1 MGDFDYN
8 ILKDMTRRQL
18 LSMVPKHFDFYTDPW
33 THQIASFVA
42 SISAEQ
48 FLLAL
53 DLGTGKTK
61 VAIDVCRYAEQTFEP
76 VNGIVVCLNSAVEK
90 WVEEIETHSK
100 ELTGVAVRGEVIRD
114 GGWWDPSTSIVKTA
128 KEAKLDVL
136 CCDKVNLRVVS
147 FESLRSI
154 CTDRIKPK
162 FGKKGFDQVNTK
174 VLSQILSLRPNF
186 FIVDE
191 SHKVKNKDA
200 LIFEIIN
207 TLSRNVRWRL
217 LLTGTPFHNLL
228 DIWAQY
234 YLLDRGRTFGSS
246 FYRFRQD
253 NFENKKRYLKSRGIE
268 INNWVVTPE
277 GKKYIME
284 TMYTSAIRY
293 DESEVHDMPGKV
305 FEVRKY
311 RLSKEQ
317 RDDYLNIIKS
327 FSDAKTKKK
336 FGENATMTFRQICS
350 GFILRTG
357 KVYKSNPKLEL
368 LQELVEGII
377 DRDKVVIFHEF
388 DMEYNLISKLLKK
401 LRVNFT
407 EINGRV
413 KNKYANNKKFL
424 TDEKCRVM
432 VANLS
437 SGSASIDLQSARYAI
452 FFNNAR
458 SVIDRK
464 QAIKRIHRGKIER
477 TRFYYDLIGENTVEQ
492 SLYRNLKSGV
502 NLFDEV
508 MDQKRFLEIVQGE
521 A

>member
-1 MGDFDYN
+1 
-8 ILKDMTRRQL
+8 MTRGDL
-18 LSMVPKHFDFYTDPW
+18 LSMVPKGFKFHTDPW

-42 SISAEQ
+42 AISVEQ

-90 WVEEIETHSK
+90 WVEEIQTHSS
-100 ELTGVAVRGEVIRD
+100 ELSSIAVRGEALTNGD
-114 GGWWDPSTSIVKTA
+114 WWNKDTSIIKTA
-128 KEAKLDVL
+128 KEAKLEVL
-136 CCDKVNLRVVS
+136 FSNHVNLRVVS
-147 FESLRSI
+147 FEGLRSV
-154 CTDRIKPK
+154 CTDRIKPQ
-162 FGKKGFDQVNTK
+162 FGKKGYDQINLK
-174 VLSQILSLRPNF
+174 VLGQLIKLRPNF
-186 FIVDE
+186 LIIDE

-200 LIFEIIN
+200 LIFDIIN
-207 TLSRNVRWRL
+207 TISKHVRWRL

-234 YLLDRGRTFGSS
+234 YILDRGNTFGQS

-253 NFENKKRYLKSRGIE
+253 HFENHKKYLKNRGIE
-268 INNWVVTPE
+268 INNWKVTPE
-277 GKKYIME
+277 GKEHIMKM
-284 TMYTSAIRY
+284 MYTSAIRY

-317 RDDYLNIIKS
+317 RADYLDIIKS
-327 FSDAKTKKK
+327 FDDKTRKQY
-336 FGENATMTFRQICS
+336 GENASMIFRQICS
-350 GFILRTG
+350 GFILRT
-357 KVYKSNPKLEL
+357 KKIYKENPKLDL
-368 LQELVEGII
+368 LQELVEEIVPH
-377 DRDKVVIFHEF
+377 DKVVIFHAF
-388 DMEYNLISKLLKK
+388 DMEYDIISKLLRK
-401 LRVNFT
+401 LKVNFT

-413 KNKYANNKKFL
+413 KDKYSNNKKFL
-424 TDEKCRVM
+424 TDENCRVM
-432 VANLS
+432 VANVA

-458 SVIDRK
+458 SIIDRK
-464 QAIKRIHRGKIER
+464 QAIKRIHRGKIHR
-477 TRFYYDLIGENTVEQ
+477 TRFYYDLIGENTIEM
-492 SLYRNLKSGV
+492 SLYRNLQNGV

-508 MDQKRFLEIVQGE
+508 MDRKRFLAVVKGE